1 MRLTKLKI
9 AGFKS
14 FVDPT
19 TVTFP
24 SSLTGVVGPNGC
36 GKSNIIDAVRW
47 VMGEISAK
55 HLRGDSMADVIF
67 NGSSARKPLG
77 AASVELVFDNSD
89 GKIGGAYANYNEV
102 ALRRAVSRD
111 GSSDY
116 YINGMKVRRKDIT
129 QLFLGTGLGSRSYAI
144 IEQGMISRVIEA
156 RPDDLRAFLEE
167 AAGISRYKER
177 RRETEDRIGQT
188 RENLDRLNDLRDE
201 VDKQIRHLQRQAVT
215 ARRYQ
220 ALKEEERKLQ
230 AELLALRLQSLDAEA
245 QVRDAAALACETAM
259 QAVLADLRAAEAEI
273 EQVRVEQSSKADA
286 LGAIQARSVRAG
298 AEVTRIEQGIQFT
311 REMRQRQTA
320 DLEQSQAQVQDL
332 NAIIQRDLAA
342 LEALGAELAAMN
354 PRLDA
359 AHAEELR
366 TSEVLTQCETSLADW
381 QHTWDEHSQAVSR
394 GQRETQVERARIE
407 QLENGQRRLLQQQE
421 RQESERLVLAQAQPG
436 VPLEL
441 LEAQA
446 TASADAGHRATSE
459 LKELLAELSVTR
471 DREREQ
477 AQAQNAL
484 RTRWQQALG
493 TQVSTE
499 ALQQAAL
506 GKVSGKVTQWLKSQ
520 SLDLEPRV
528 AQQLRVARGWERAV
542 ETVLGAY
549 LEAVCVDGLD
559 RVADLLGSF
568 DGGQLAVV
576 SLNEAAAG
584 TAGSTG
590 AAGLAGAAGSTGT
603 AGSTGAAVST
613 GAAGL
618 AGAAGEA
625 GSAAEGSAVESAEG
639 PDPVSLQA
647 KVKGA
652 AVLGSV
658 LSSVFT
664 AETLAE
670 AQGRRRRLAAGQ
682 SVVTRDGVWL
692 GPDWLR
698 LSRDRDPHS
707 GVIEREESLRDIRL
721 QVSRLADE
729 VKDSEQRLELTRQRV
744 REHEDRRERSQAEV
758 NRLHREHVDRRAA
771 LDAARA
777 RTADAARR
785 LGELETGLKD
795 VRAELERTATELR
808 AARGRMETA
817 IDALAALEPQR
828 LMLEEGRANLRAAQ
842 GAARAAAQQAQQAAR
857 ELALQVESRRS
868 AHVSLC
874 TTQGRV
880 KQQLVALELRRD
892 ELAAQLA
899 DGEAPLN
906 ALKLE
911 IESALELK
919 AQIEAEFKAAKIASD
934 ELDAVLRERET
945 YRNRIEERVEAARAA
960 QDDARLAAQQV
971 RIRREGVV
979 EQFAATSFELAA
991 LLAQLAPGATVD
1003 AWEPLLA
1010 ETKAK
1015 IERLGQV
1022 NLAAIGEFKEQSE
1035 RKEYL
1040 DRQFKDLTDAL
1051 ETLESAMR
1059 KIDRET
1065 RTRFQDTFDRVNAG
1079 LKEKF
1084 PRLFGGGH
1092 AYLELSGEEP
1102 DAAGVSVM
1110 ARPPG
1115 KRNSTIS
1122 QLSGGEK
1129 ALTAVALVFA
1139 IFDLNPAPFCL
1150 LDEVD
1155 APLDENNV
1163 GRFCDIVRDM
1173 SSSVQFIFI
1182 THNKSTMEMA
1192 SQLVGVTMNE
1202 PGVSR
1207 LVAVDVDEAVRMA
1220 AM

>member
-19 TVTFP
+19 TITFP

-111 GSSDY
+111 GTSDY
-116 YINGMKVRRKDIT
+116 FINGMKVRRKDIT
-129 QLFLGTGLGSRSYAI
+129 QMFLGTGLGSRSYAI

-177 RRETEDRIGQT
+177 RRETENRIGQT
-188 RENLDRLNDLRDE
+188 RENLDRLNDLREE
-201 VDKQIRHLQRQAVT
+201 VEKQIRHLQRQAAT

-220 ALKEEERKLQ
+220 TLKDEERKLQ

-245 QVRDAAALACETAM
+245 GVRDAAAEACETALH
-259 QAVLADLRAAEAEI
+259 AVLADLREVEAEI
-273 EQVRVEQSSKADA
+273 EQIRADQASKADA
-286 LGAIQARSVRAG
+286 LGAIQARFYGAG
-298 AEVTRIEQGIQFT
+298 SEVTRIEQSIQHA
-311 REMRQRQTA
+311 RELRQRQRA

-332 NAIIQRDLAA
+332 TGVLQRDRVQ
-342 LEALGAELAAMN
+342 LEALGAELATMVPA
-354 PRLDA
+354 LDV
-359 AHAEELR
+359 AHGEER
-366 TSEVLTQCETSLADW
+366 GASELLVRCEHALSQW
-381 QHTWDEHSQAVSR
+381 QHAWDAHSQAVGR

-407 QLENGQRRLLQQQE
+407 QLENQQRRSLQQQE
-421 RQESERLVLAQAQPG
+421 RQDAERLGLVQLQPAT
-436 VPLEL
+436 PLEL
-441 LEAQA
+441 LAEQVD
-446 TASADAGHRATSE
+446 ASRDAGERAAGE
-459 LKELLAELSVTR
+459 LQELLAELSAAR
-471 DREREQ
+471 EREREQ
-477 AQAQNAL
+477 TQALHAL
-484 RTRWQQALG
+484 PARWQQALG
-493 TQVSTE
+493 SQVSTE

-506 GKVSGKVTQWLKSQ
+506 GKVSGKVTQWLKAQ
-520 SLDLEPRV
+520 SLDGQPRV
-528 AQQLRVARGWERAV
+528 GQQLRVQRGWERAV
-542 ETVLGAY
+542 ETVLGSY

-559 RVADLLGSF
+559 SVADLLGSF
-568 DGGQLAVV
+568 DGGHLAVV
-576 SLNEAAAG
+576 STGEDAVLARGGAAA
-584 TAGSTG
+584 ASE
-590 AAGLAGAAGSTGT
+590 ADAAGAAPG
-603 AGSTGAAVST
+603 
-613 GAAGL
+613 
-618 AGAAGEA
+618 AGA
-625 GSAAEGSAVESAEG
+625 
-639 PDPVSLQA
+639 SLQA
-647 KVKGA
+647 KVQGA
-652 AVLGSV
+652 PVLVSV

-664 AETLAE
+664 AETLGE
-670 AQGRRRRLAAGQ
+670 AMGRRRRLAAGQ

-698 LSRDRDPHS
+698 LSRDRDPHT
-707 GVIEREESLRDIRL
+707 GVIEREESLREIRL
-721 QVSRLADE
+721 QVTQLADE
-729 VKDSEQRLELTRQRV
+729 VKESEHRLELTRERV
-744 REHEDRRERSQAEV
+744 REHEDRRERFQTEV
-758 NRLHREHVDRRAA
+758 NRLHREHLDRRAA
-771 LDAARA
+771 LDAAQA
-777 RTADAARR
+777 RTADAERR
-785 LGELETGLKD
+785 LTQLETGLAD
-795 VRAELERTATELR
+795 VRAELERTETELR
-808 AARGRMETA
+808 AARARMETA
-817 IDALAALEPQR
+817 IEALSALEPKR
-828 LMLEEGRANLRAAQ
+828 LELERERERLRAEQ
-842 GAARAAAQQAQQAAR
+842 GAARGAAQTAQQAAR
-857 ELALQVESRRS
+857 DLAVQVESRRS
-868 AHVSLC
+868 SHSSL
-874 TTQGRV
+874 TTTLARV
-880 KQQLVALELRRD
+880 EKQLEGLMLRRD
-892 ELAAQLA
+892 EAAAQLA
-899 DGEAPLN
+899 AGEAPLAALQEQIEG
-906 ALKLE
+906 ALKVR
-911 IESALELK
+911 
-919 AQIEAEFKAAKIASD
+919 AQIESELHAAKIASD
-934 ELDAVLRERET
+934 ELDASLRDRDAGRSRVEA
-945 YRNRIEERVEAARAA
+945 RVEAARTAM
-960 QDDARLAAQQV
+960 DDARLAAQQV
-971 RIRREGVV
+971 RVRRESVA
-979 EQFAATSFELAA
+979 EQLAATSFELGV
-991 LLAQLAPGATVD
+991 LLAGLAPEADVAT
-1003 AWEPLLA
+1003 WESQLE
-1010 ETKAK
+1010 ETKGK
-1015 IERLGQV
+1015 IDRLGQV

-1040 DRQFKDLTDAL
+1040 DRQCKDLTDAL

-1065 RTRFQDTFDRVNAG
+1065 RARFQDTFDRVNAG

-1092 AYLELSGEEP
+1092 AYLELTGEES
-1102 DAAGVSVM
+1102 DMAGVSVM

-1163 GRFCDIVRDM
+1163 GRFCDIVREM
-1173 SSSVQFIFI
+1173 SNSVQFIFI
-1182 THNKSTMEMA
+1182 THNKSTMELA